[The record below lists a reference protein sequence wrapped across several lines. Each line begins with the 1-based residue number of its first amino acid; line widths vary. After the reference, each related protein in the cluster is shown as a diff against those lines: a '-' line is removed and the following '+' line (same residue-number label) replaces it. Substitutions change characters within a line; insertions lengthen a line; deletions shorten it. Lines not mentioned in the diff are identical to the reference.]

1 MESSIAAVASA
12 TYDAFASSVNHTSGA
27 DAFRTSASDAFDRA
41 HRTKA
46 ESASGLDAHHSSMS
60 PRRTCKA
67 ANFEDVRFTSPEIA
81 ETFDNSSFFESSSPR
96 LGANDSDVATS
107 ASLRTT
113 RPVVTSAR
121 PQSQSFT
128 ERWSRLSTM
137 SARSSVV
144 SSTAYIGFVGAS
156 ASASSSSFVSLK
168 KAAFLSRTSRSQNA

>member
-1 MESSIAAVASA
+1 MSSIAAVASA
-12 TYDAFASSVNHTSGA
+12 TYDAFVSSVNQTIGT
-27 DAFRTSASDAFDRA
+27 DAFRTSASDAFARA

-67 ANFEDVRFTSPEIA
+67 ANFEAVRFTSPEEKIS
-81 ETFDNSSFFESSSPR
+81 ETFFESFFAPR
-96 LGANDSDVATS
+96 LGANESDVATS

-144 SSTAYIGFVGAS
+144 SSTAYIGFSGTDAS
-156 ASASSSSFVSLK
+156 ASTSASAPVSFFF
-168 KAAFLSRTSRSQNA
+168 A